1 MVKNEGRALYFLLGF
16 ALCFLL
22 LRSCIKPETIYSHS
36 SSDTTWIHDSTI
48 YIATGTNI
56 INNYI
61 DSSKALNLSHAD
73 SMEIAQRMYYSFYQ
87 VDSFYLKDSA
97 GAAVASGIIEDSIF
111 ANRITFR
118 RLSSRIERP
127 SATVINLYE
136 PEALSR
142 ILSIGMAANASQ
154 ERSILFLDGLYQD
167 RKGNGFLIGY
177 GMPGKNIK
185 FGYFKSLARF

>member
-1 MVKNEGRALYFLLGF
+1 MVKTEARILYFLIGF
-16 ALCFLL
+16 AACFLF
-22 LRSCIKPETIYSHS
+22 LRSCIGPEVIYSHS
-36 SSDTTWIHDSTI
+36 SSDTTWMRDSTI
-48 YIATGTNI
+48 YIATGSSI
-56 INNYI
+56 INNYY

-73 SMEIAQRMYYSFYQ
+73 SMEIAQRMYYTFYQ

-118 RLSSRIERP
+118 RLSSQIERP

-136 PEALSR
+136 PEAMSR

-154 ERSILFLDGLYQD
+154 ERSVLFLDGLYQD